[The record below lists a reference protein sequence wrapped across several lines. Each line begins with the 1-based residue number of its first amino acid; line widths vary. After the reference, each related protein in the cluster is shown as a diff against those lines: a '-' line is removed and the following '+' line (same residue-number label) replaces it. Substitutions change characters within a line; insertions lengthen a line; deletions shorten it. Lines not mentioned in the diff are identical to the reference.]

1 MFESVSTPALG
12 VSDTR
17 SIMLA
22 DCRRR
27 RGYRPS
33 TPKAHWRR
41 EFRVTYT
48 EGASTFSTELEA
60 EYSLT
65 VADGRV
71 LTYTEGVSTLSTEP
85 TAENSLTVAD
95 GRVLTYTEG
104 DAECS
109 LITRVQ

>member
-41 EFRVTYT
+41 EFTYT
-48 EGASTFSTELEA
+48 EGASTFSTEL
-60 EYSLT
+60 
-65 VADGRV
+65 
-71 LTYTEGVSTLSTEP
+71 

-95 GRVLTYTEG
+95 GRVLTCTEG
-104 DAECS
+104 DVECS
-109 LITRVQ
+109 LIPRVTPSAHLYRGRNDAAAEYSLAAAGWRVTDA